1 MVFFVFF
8 LGLVAGDPH
17 FKTLDGF
24 DYTYNGIGE
33 YTLLNVFDKN
43 SGSKIF
49 TIQTRTLQAQ
59 DKNGKLIDATIFGG
73 FAALDFP
80 SDGKFQV
87 EMNNNRDGK

>member
-1 MVFFVFF
+1 MSSFFF

-33 YTLLNVFDKN
+33 YTLLNAFDKN
-43 SGSKIF
+43 SGSKVF
-49 TIQTRTLQAQ
+49 TLQTRTLQAQ
-59 DKNGKLIDATIFGG
+59 DKNGKLIAATIFGG
-73 FAALDFP
+73 LAALDVK